1 GLGIDGEEE
10 EEKVARERIR
20 RGMRRTVSDG
30 DADADADADADW
42 DWDRQVT
49 AYFAN
54 HSPVMR
60 GSFRNPPPGQLRS
73 QAPEDPRLGLGQTV
87 EDLLD
92 PVARRNFRVV
102 VIAPEEVER
111 LDLTNYEKSDGNNDP
126 HGNTTGWRSRQTSPT
141 PQPPA
146 DDDRTETDI
155 SSSYRPR
162 SNSPV
167 QGDYSQGSNVP
178 EPKPSVSEIRKT
190 AEAAEEEDQDR
201 QTTRRS
207 SRARKNAKNG
217 NGLQPPTGTLAP
229 MESGQASKPKLT
241 PACGSCRQSK
251 VRCVHRSI
259 MSEGET
265 EDATG
270 TVSSM
275 KRKRDSGASFNISR
289 DQGSVDR
296 DSGSGSSFDEG
307 SNELSSPLAKKAL
320 RRVRWKP
327 EEGEEE
333 EEEEEEK
340 SSSLSAS
347 EGERE
352 MPGSQGSV
360 HEHHRRVQATGSAGN
375 ELRESPDSTGPFKHA
390 TSETSRRQPR
400 RPSGK
405 QRVKMET
412 PDLDSGG
419 QTNVQ
424 GSEERRFLPFPLD
437 NLRGSAQLSVHS
449 VFSQELQQRLEE
461 CESRWHAAIESLH
474 VAKRALD
481 DWVEAWQRGL

>member
-1 GLGIDGEEE
+1 MTLMGIQPVG
-10 EEKVARERIR
+10 A
-20 RGMRRTVSDG
+20 
-30 DADADADADADW
+30 ADK
-42 DWDRQVT
+42 QVQ
-49 AYFAN
+49 
-54 HSPVMR
+54 P
-60 GSFRNPPPGQLRS
+60 
-73 QAPEDPRLGLGQTV
+73 
-87 EDLLD
+87 
-92 PVARRNFRVV
+92 
-102 VIAPEEVER
+102 
-111 LDLTNYEKSDGNNDP
+111 
-126 HGNTTGWRSRQTSPT
+126 

-207 SRARKNAKNG
+207 SRARK
-217 NGLQPPTGTLAP
+217 PPTGTLAP